1 MGLIFGVDVGIGS
14 VAVAVV
20 RNDDNVKRIE
30 DFAVRIFDSGEI
42 KGSKR
47 KSQERRLARSGRR
60 LITRRRHRK
69 ERLKAHLFK
78 IGLVTDNQIKAYY
91 EEGNNDI
98 ISTRVRG
105 LDEKLSPQEIAA
117 CLIHMCNYRG
127 YNEYYEIDEDNMTK
141 EELKEAKEEYA
152 ALGTVNEIMK
162 NGGYRT
168 VAEMYAKE
176 PAFSNG
182 ASAYKSYRNRS
193 GMPVRLIK
201 RSYIE
206 NEFDEIMKR
215 QSQYYSQ
222 LTKDSIDK
230 AKSIIFGQRDF
241 EDGPGN
247 AEDRNRK
254 YMGFLDTIGKC
265 RFYRDEKR
273 GSRSTLIADLYS
285 CICAFSQYLYFDK
298 NGEKLSVLPTELCKR
313 AIESVLSGGKISFND
328 YKNLCKSFDIE
339 INQIKGENVKLADS
353 FKFMP
358 MMKRVIDETDFEW
371 SDCIGDYLS
380 NDNLLNRLGHFL
392 SENITPKRREKRFA
406 EVFPEL
412 PPSLARAVKNLNAGS
427 TAAVSEKY
435 MIGIINSFI
444 SEGELAYNNQYEVL
458 QQAKNEESQKRFKL
472 PPFNKND
479 EFFDNPV
486 VLRSLNEARKVINA
500 FIELYGSPSAINIE
514 VATELNRTFEERAV
528 IEKNNKD
535 NHKKREK
542 QEKELQTLF
551 PDRKITPEL
560 QFRYRLWEQQGGRCL
575 YSGAEISEEMLL
587 NSEHVLEVD
596 HIIPFSLIL
605 DDTFENKALVLAS
618 ENQEKGQ
625 RTPLMYLS
633 GEKKK
638 KFISKVNLMLKNKQ
652 ISKKKHAY
660 LIASSFDEELLG
672 GWKSRNINDTRYIS
686 KYLVNYIRSNLRFA
700 DEKESIYRD
709 RVYAVKSS
717 LTSKFRQAW
726 LNRHTWG
733 MRDKAQL
740 KEFTYLDHAVDAI
753 VVANLIPAYAELAQV
768 QMKLARIYR
777 REKRHTDEYNEIL
790 DNCITTMV
798 KYYHMKPDDV
808 RRFLTDKKTEVSP
821 IISRLKDEVDNRVCD
836 IQSFNYFDS
845 LTKNPQ
851 KLSDEEIESLFRA
864 RVMAFYTDKDFAEGI
879 EMPITSHKQSFKLQM
894 GLTDSNAVSVTESD
908 GKTYLLKHKAVS
920 TLVKDDIAKIRTSD
934 KALISILERIFEGAD
949 KKTTLGKIM
958 GDEKL
963 PYITTEKGTVYKKV
977 TVMTK
982 PGGSYYVKEI
992 GYHDSNKEKRN
1003 YSILPKAD
1011 YYCIE
1016 IYRTKKGD
1024 VNLVGIAPIDIVKI
1038 NGRMYLRN
1046 DYAYPEDYA
1055 EHMEY
1060 LFKRDYIELYSKDKK
1075 GVESCYF
1082 KGYCVASENI
1092 NENKIA
1098 TKRNN
1103 SSTKAVTFVRK
1114 TTSCVRKRSIS
1125 ILGKMGGYI
1134 RCGEPLSSAPEKK

>member
-14 VAVAVV
+14 VAVAVI
-20 RNDDNVKRIE
+20 RNDDNAKRIE

-47 KSQERRLARSGRR
+47 KSQDRRATRSARR
-60 LITRRRHRK
+60 LITRRHHRK
-69 ERLKAHLFK
+69 ERLKAHLFR
-78 IGLVTDNQIKAYY
+78 IGLTTNNQIKAYY

-162 NGGYRT
+162 KGGYRT
-168 VAEMYAKE
+168 VAEMYAKDS
-176 PAFSNG
+176 AFANKS
-182 ASAYKSYRNRS
+182 STYRSYRNRA

-201 RSYIE
+201 RSHVE
-206 NEFDEIMKR
+206 HEFDELMKC
-215 QSQYYSQ
+215 QKKFYPQ
-222 LTKDSIDK
+222 LTEDNINK
-230 AKSIIFGQRDF
+230 AKSIIFSQRDF

-247 AEDRNRK
+247 AEDKHRK

-265 RFYRDEKR
+265 RFYKDEKR

-298 NGEKLSVLPTELCKR
+298 NGEKLSVLPTELCKK
-313 AIESVLSGGKISFND
+313 AIESVLSDGKITFNEYKKLCQSFG
-328 YKNLCKSFDIE
+328 IE
-339 INQIKGENVKLADS
+339 INQIKGETVKLADS

-358 MMKRVIDETDFEW
+358 MMKRIIDETEFEW
-371 SDCIGDYLS
+371 NDCISNYLS
-380 NDNLLNRLGHFL
+380 DDNLLNRLGHFL
-392 SENITPKRREKRFA
+392 SENITPKRREKRFSEA
-406 EVFPEL
+406 FPEL
-412 PPSLARAVKNLNAGS
+412 PLSLARAVKNLNAGS

-435 MIGIINSFI
+435 MTGIINSFV
-444 SEGELAYNNQYEVL
+444 SEGELAYNNQYEAL
-458 QQAKNEESQKRFKL
+458 QEAKSDDSHKHFKL
-472 PPFNKND
+472 PPFNKDD

-528 IEKNNKD
+528 IERNNKKNREERD
-535 NHKKREK
+535 KREK
-542 QEKELQTLF
+542 DLHKRF
-551 PDRKITPEL
+551 PDKKITPEL
-560 QFRYRLWEQQGGRCL
+560 QLRHRLWEQQGGRCL
-575 YSGAEISEEMLL
+575 YSDAEIPEEMLF
-587 NSEHVLEVD
+587 NSEHALEVD

-605 DDTFENKALVLAS
+605 DDTAENKALVLAS

-625 RTPLMYLS
+625 KAPLMYLS
-633 GEKKK
+633 GDKEKKY
-638 KFISKVNLMLKNKQ
+638 IARVNLLLKNKQ
-652 ISKKKHAY
+652 ISKKKYAY
-660 LIASSFDEELLG
+660 LMTRSLDSELLD

-686 KYLVNYIRSNLRFA
+686 KYLVNYIRSNLQFS
-700 DEKESIYRD
+700 EGKEDIYRE

-717 LTSKFRQAW
+717 LTSRFRQAW
-726 LNRHTWG
+726 LNPLTWG
-733 MRDKAQL
+733 MKDKSQL
-740 KEFTYLDHAVDAI
+740 KEFTYLDHVVDAI

-777 REKRHTDEYNEIL
+777 KEKRYTAEYNEIL
-790 DNCITTMV
+790 DNCIATMV
-798 KYYHMKPDDV
+798 KYYHMKPEEI
-808 RRFLTDKKTEVSP
+808 RRFLTDRTTEVSP

-845 LTKNPQ
+845 LTETPQ
-851 KLSDEEIESLFRA
+851 KLSDEEIEKLFRS
-864 RVMAFYTDKDFAEGI
+864 RIMAFYADKGFAEKI
-879 EMPITSHKQSFKLQM
+879 EMPITSHKQDFRLQM
-894 GLTDSNAVSVTESD
+894 GLTDSNAASMIESD
-908 GKTYLLKHKAVS
+908 GEKYILKRKAVAEL
-920 TLVKDDIAKIRTSD
+920 TKGDIAKIRTSD
-934 KALISILERIFEGAD
+934 KELISMLEGIFEGAD
-949 KKTTLGKIM
+949 EKATLGKIM

-963 PYITTEKGTVYKKV
+963 AYITTGKGTVYKKV

-982 PGGSYYVKEI
+982 PGGNYYIKEI
-992 GYHDSNKEKRN
+992 GYHDDSGQKRN
-1003 YSILPKAD
+1003 YSVLPKAD

-1024 VNLVGIAPIDIVKI
+1024 VNLTGIAPIDIVKI
-1038 NGRMYLRN
+1038 NGKMYLRS
-1046 DYAYPEDYA
+1046 DYTYPEDYA
-1055 EHMEY
+1055 EHIEY
-1060 LFKRDYIELYSKDKK
+1060 LFKRDYIELYCKDKK
-1075 GVESCYF
+1075 GVETCYF
-1082 KGYCVASENI
+1082 KGYYASCENI
-1092 NENKIA
+1092 NRNKIA
-1098 TKRNN
+1098 TRRNN

-1114 TTSCVRKRSIS
+1114 TTSCVRKRNIS